1 MKPTKNLTNSEYLI
15 PCAEKSP
22 AGVDIPQPF
31 PHGHFA
37 CKVVK
42 EHFFTVNE
50 RITPDVALNA
60 ITVVLQPFGITN
72 RPCMFVYSWK
82 AVNGTLDVFY
92 LGFRFRVVTLPQSES
107 GSTLE
112 TRKSRVLMQ
121 IHGLSEP
128 QPEMIHELVA
138 SVQAK
143 LDSVAVTL
151 LGTYIARNPAK
162 KLIAGD
168 VDMLLPLKRA
178 PTREHTIH
186 LSACNEPS
194 DFMEMVRVNI
204 PAIFVPLK
212 GITSGV
218 IDSYI
223 SSELPK
229 ALVVR

>member
-1 MKPTKNLTNSEYLI
+1 MVSEYLI
-15 PCAEKSP
+15 PSAEKSP

-42 EHFFTVNE
+42 EEFFVINE

-72 RPCMFVYSWK
+72 RPSMFVYSWK

-92 LGFRFRVVTLPQSES
+92 LGFRVVTPPRSES
-107 GSTLE
+107 GPANE
-112 TRKSRVLMQ
+112 TRKPRVLMQ

-128 QPEMIHELVA
+128 QPEMIHELVV

-143 LDSVAVTL
+143 LDSVAVSL
-151 LGTYIARNPAK
+151 LGTFITRNPAK
-162 KLIAGD
+162 KLNDVD
-168 VDMLLPLKRA
+168 VDMLLPLSRP
-178 PTREHTIH
+178 PTRGHTIQ
-186 LSACNEPS
+186 LSGRNDPS
-194 DFMEMVRVNI
+194 DFMGMLRVNL

-212 GITSGV
+212 GVSSGA
-218 IDSYI
+218 IFEYI

-229 ALVVR
+229 ALVAR